1 MKQIVIYDIVYNA
14 CVQISIP
21 GLPSVSQSDD
31 LFHASLAVM
40 TQVNKNEKKID
51 CA

>member
-1 MKQIVIYDIVYNA
+1 MKQIVICVVYNA

-21 GLPSVSQSDD
+21 GLPSVLQSDN

-40 TQVNKNEKKID
+40 TRVNKNGKKID